1 MASKS
6 TKRKGPG
13 GGRPVSSGRVTPKG
27 GSRPARAKRA
37 SSHHAEESSSR
48 YTPPT
53 PRSAKVSPL
62 WVPWVMFGLLILGM
76 LLIFLNY
83 IDVMPGGV
91 SYIWLGVGLLCIL
104 GGIIAATQYR

>member
-13 GGRPVSSGRVTPKG
+13 GGRPQPSGRVTPKG
-27 GSRPARAKRA
+27 GARQASPKR
-37 SSHHAEESSSR
+37 SGPHHADEASSR
-48 YTPPT
+48 YTPPI
-53 PRSAKVSPL
+53 PRSAKTSPT
-62 WVPWVMFGLLILGM
+62 WVPFVMFGLLILGM

-91 SYIWLGVGLLCIL
+91 SYIWLGLGLLSIL